1 MLKQI
6 WHGITSYLKKADLV
20 LLGLALL
27 TSLFGLVL
35 IYSAKSSVGAGHFI
49 VIQLAAIF
57 LGVVGYVI
65 ASLSNLRRFPR
76 LWVILFIFNILFQ
89 LSLYFFGTA
98 GDTGNKSWINYSW
111 MPMAI
116 QPGEIGKIIFIYTF
130 ASHINVLKDKLNRF
144 SSVLQLFLHFL
155 LTVGS
160 VFIISR
166 DLGVAIIYVFIFL
179 VMLYASGIKLWWVL
193 LTFAGAAGCAPLLW
207 KIMGEYQRM
216 RILVVFNPDLSPK
229 HAWHAKQSLLALGN
243 GGLLGKGVLHGSQV
257 QNGILF
263 SSHADFIFASCGE
276 ELGFVGCCVLLTL
289 LTAMVIRCFT
299 DSKKSD
305 NLMGYMMCIGVGAM
319 MMFQIIINVGMCL
332 GIMPVIGL
340 TLPFVSYGGSSILTF
355 FVSIGFVCGATIDQ
369 TPKRL
374 RRELWKS

>member
-6 WHGITSYLKKADLV
+6 WMGITTYLKKADLF
-20 LLGLALL
+20 LLGTAVL

-35 IYSAKSSVGAGHFI
+35 IYSATMSYGSSRYILVQG
-49 VIQLAAIF
+49 AAIV
-57 LGVVGYVI
+57 LGIVGFII
-65 ASLSNLRRFPR
+65 ASLADLRRFPR
-76 LWVILFIFNILFQ
+76 LWVILFVFNILFQ

-130 ASHINVLKDKLNRF
+130 ASHINVLKDKMNHVL
-144 SSVLQLFLHFL
+144 SVVQLFLHFA

-166 DLGVAIIYVFIFL
+166 DLGVAVIYVFIFL
-179 VMLYASGIKLWWVL
+179 VMLYASGINLLWFFATL
-193 LTFAGAAGCAPLLW
+193 LGAAACAPILW
-207 KIMGEYQRM
+207 RFMSENQRL
-216 RILVVFNPDLSPK
+216 RIQVVFNPEVSERF
-229 HAWHAKQSLLALGN
+229 AWHGQQSIMAMGN
-243 GGLLGKGVLHGSQV
+243 GELFGMGLGKGTQV
-257 QNGILF
+257 QSGMLF
-263 SSHADFIFASCGE
+263 SKHADFIFASCGE
-276 ELGFVGCCVLLTL
+276 ELGFVGCAVLLAL
-289 LTAMVIRCFT
+289 LTAMVARCFT
-299 DSKKSD
+299 DSRKSD
-305 NLMGYMMCIGVGAM
+305 NLMGYLMCIGVGAM
-319 MMFQIIINVGMCL
+319 MMFQILINVGMCL

-355 FVSIGFVCGATIDQ
+355 FVSLGFVCGATIDQ

-374 RRELWKS
+374 RR